1 MVNKYSVQDTETYED
16 EAFMR
21 VSTLSVSGKK
31 QSSIAKS
38 MDRRFLDKKVFNTV
52 MSSSGAIN
60 EIYLNMDLNQLRAIS
75 NDDELFDRYMST
87 NSSFLN
93 TQALNIFF
101 VNLSVG
107 ANVEITDE
115 DIKDLNHILTWGT
128 NDLYLMPTIE
138 YDGIDRKDELKLYEA
153 FCKRMI
159 ERKNSLIPGNL
170 NLGINVPS
178 FYRYKDLD
186 SLFKVYAGENTQ
198 PTFVSV
204 DFARSGFNDSKRK
217 GIVGSINS
225 YYKDKNVRDYFLYG
239 FNVRNYKKKTLNP
252 VSDEMMIARS
262 GFNAMGAP
270 HYAAS
275 KRKIPPT
282 TQLSQ
287 LGVVFNPDDYRFHY
301 LTDND
306 QLAKFVE
313 WSSDLDY
320 EFDITGEL
328 STEASRIRPVIK
340 KYNLCKENEEFS
352 DISRAIRKD
361 EPEVIKEKLKKGE

>member
-31 QSSIAKS
+31 QNSIAKS

-128 NDLYLMPTIE
+128 NDL
-138 YDGIDRKDELKLYEA
+138 
-153 FCKRMI
+153 
-159 ERKNSLIPGNL
+159 
-170 NLGINVPS
+170 
-178 FYRYKDLD
+178 
-186 SLFKVYAGENTQ
+186 
-198 PTFVSV
+198 
-204 DFARSGFNDSKRK
+204 
-217 GIVGSINS
+217 
-225 YYKDKNVRDYFLYG
+225 
-239 FNVRNYKKKTLNP
+239 
-252 VSDEMMIARS
+252 
-262 GFNAMGAP
+262 
-270 HYAAS
+270 
-275 KRKIPPT
+275 
-282 TQLSQ
+282 
-287 LGVVFNPDDYRFHY
+287 
-301 LTDND
+301 
-306 QLAKFVE
+306 
-313 WSSDLDY
+313 
-320 EFDITGEL
+320 
-328 STEASRIRPVIK
+328 
-340 KYNLCKENEEFS
+340 
-352 DISRAIRKD
+352 
-361 EPEVIKEKLKKGE
+361 